1 MFVEYIR
8 ILDLSGT
15 GDADVN
21 YYQVLLKL
29 LVIAGVGL
37 TFVYLAYKLLGK
49 FGAIAVFILE
59 ALIFA
64 MANNLLPF
72 INM

>member
-8 ILDLSGT
+8 ILNVRGA
-15 GDADVN
+15 GDAGLN

-29 LVIAGVGL
+29 VVIAGVGL
-37 TFVYLAYKLLGK
+37 ALIYLAYKFLGK
-49 FGAIAVFILE
+49 LGAIAVFIFE

-64 MANNLLPF
+64 IANDLVPF
-72 INM
+72 MNM

>member
-8 ILDLSGT
+8 ILNVRGA
-15 GDADVN
+15 GDAGAN
-21 YYQVLLKL
+21 YYQLLLKL
-29 LVIAGVGL
+29 VVIAGVGL
-37 TFVYLAYKLLGK
+37 ALIYLAYKLLGK
-49 FGAIAVFILE
+49 FGAIAVIIFE

-64 MANNLLPF
+64 IANDLVPF